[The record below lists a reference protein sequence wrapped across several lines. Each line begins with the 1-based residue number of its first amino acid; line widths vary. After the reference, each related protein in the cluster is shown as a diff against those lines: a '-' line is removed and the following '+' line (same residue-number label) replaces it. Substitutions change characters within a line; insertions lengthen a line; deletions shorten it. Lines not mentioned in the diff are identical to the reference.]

1 MVGVEGG
8 LMAIIH
14 LVLKRPILGLLG
26 VTMVVVSEFNDYPVA
41 YNITRDFAY
50 VSCAIEDAQ
59 KEAGKFFQSKVIL
72 ADNRRNIIYKKKRQL
87 LTKNQIAI
95 AAQTQMR
102 QMQSEA
108 QIPLG
113 FR

>member
-1 MVGVEGG
+1 MVGIGG
-8 LMAIIH
+8 GFMALLH
-14 LVLKRPILGLLG
+14 LVLKRPIVGVLG
-26 VTMVVVSEFNDYPVA
+26 VTMVVVSELNDYPVA
-41 YNITRDFAY
+41 YNITKDFTY

-72 ADNRRNIIYKKKRQL
+72 TDNRRNSIYKKKRQL